1 MEYGTVLYIVGYNA
15 GAVLCE
21 MEELNCPVNLK
32 IKHFYCRK
40 MLSESDQGKTAVA
53 VVAVLIIVITVI
65 TNIY

>member
-32 IKHFYCRK
+32 IKHFSNPMVEIK
-40 MLSESDQGKTAVA
+40 SKILTFNF
-53 VVAVLIIVITVI
+53 
-65 TNIY
+65 TN